1 MPQSAESRA
10 YRQLWHDMNRE
21 LWRAAADGTAPRN
34 LIRAELWRRVDHT
47 RILEKSASI
56 RMMRRHTPPSAV
68 YKACEWLV
76 QDGMRSKDGLSMPT
90 ESALDAEN
98 AARPLI
104 WPMSYPGVD
113 TDAPL
118 PDAEQPQ
125 TPSDHFDRFVHAFVF
140 ASQAAI
146 NVGLD
151 PHHFIFEF
159 DLSRNRWIVEGTNDT
174 PFKRI
179 CVNFL
184 YMTAGPKIWNAI
196 FEAIVHRHAP
206 SRRIAERYVQSVDAQ
221 QILAIYSDIS
231 PLMVHDVY
239 DLSAMFDEL
248 NQEYFNNAL
257 PKPILAWTPRANY
270 RTLGT
275 YNFHWDIICISRIMN
290 DRRVPEIAVR
300 FVLYHEMLHIKHGL
314 HNQGGRAVSHT
325 PQFRA
330 DEMKFKGWE
339 EATRIHQQLRDL
351 VK

>member
-1 MPQSAESRA
+1 MPQTAESKA

-21 LWRAAADGTAPRN
+21 LWRAAADGIPPKN

-56 RMMRRHTPPSAV
+56 RMKRRHTPPSAI

-76 QDGMRSKDGLSMPT
+76 ESGALSKTGHAMPE
-90 ESALDAEN
+90 ESAFSQDN
-98 AARPLI
+98 AARPLV
-104 WPMSYPGVD
+104 WPTFYPGVD
-113 TDAPL
+113 TNV
-118 PDAEQPQ
+118 PQ
-125 TPSDHFDRFVHAFVF
+125 LTEDTPQMESDHFERFVHAFIF
-140 ASQAAI
+140 ASQAAQ
-146 NVGLD
+146 NVGLN
-151 PHHFIFEF
+151 PHQFEFEF
-159 DLSRNRWIVEGTNDT
+159 DLSRNRWLVEGTPET
-174 PFKRI
+174 PFKKI

-221 QILAIYSDIS
+221 QLLAIYSDIS

-248 NQEYFNNAL
+248 NEQYFNHAL
-257 PKPILAWTPRANY
+257 PKPILAWTSRANY

-314 HNQGGRAVSHT
+314 RQVSGRSVSHT
-325 PQFRA
+325 PAFRA
-330 DEMKFKGWE
+330 DEMKFEGWQ
-339 EATRIHQQLRDL
+339 EATRIHQQLRNL